1 MTGTLL
7 VNNLV
12 VNNLAGLLIIT
23 SLLVIIVKKP
33 ATSALFYALQSLVLV
48 MIFLVLA
55 ETLHTHELY
64 MWSLTAFITKVIL
77 VPWIMYRAFRQMEDP
92 KANGGVVGTVG
103 LIFIAAIIILLS
115 YFVVEPVQLPMVSAL
130 KPALAVSLGHFLIGL
145 LCIVTQ
151 RNILK
156 NIFGYCLM
164 ENGAHLMLALLA
176 FRAPELVEVG
186 IATDAIFAVIVM
198 TLMARK
204 IYRTLHTLDVK
215 QLTALKG

>member
-7 VNNLV
+7 INSLV
-12 VNNLAGLLIIT
+12 INNLAGLLIIT

-48 MIFLVLA
+48 LIFLVLA
-55 ETLHTHELY
+55 ETLNAHELY
-64 MWSLTAFITKVIL
+64 LWSLTAFITKVVL

-92 KANGGVVGTVG
+92 KANGGVIGTAS

-176 FRAPELVEVG
+176 FRAPELVEIG
-186 IATDAIFAVIVM
+186 IATDAIFAVVVM

>member
-1 MTGTLL
+1 M
-7 VNNLV
+7 
-12 VNNLAGLLIIT
+12 
-23 SLLVIIVKKP
+23 
-33 ATSALFYALQSLVLV
+33 QSLVLV
-48 MIFLVLA
+48 LIFLVLA
-55 ETLHTHELY
+55 ETLNAHELY
-64 MWSLTAFITKVIL
+64 LWSLTAFITKVVL

-92 KANGGVVGTVG
+92 KANGGVIGTAS

-176 FRAPELVEVG
+176 FRAPELVEIG
-186 IATDAIFAVIVM
+186 IATDAIFAVVVM